1 MEITNKEGTEQCAG
15 EITMLR
21 MISHIEEVI
30 LKTIHHESSPFAGVP
45 TRTLIVMI
53 VNNIL
58 LSLFLK
64 SVSIESLSIKLKAAE
79 ELIDEIGRTFCEC
92 IERIET
98 ARCSQTVAH

>member
-1 MEITNKEGTEQCAG
+1 MEITNKEGHEPCAS

-21 MISHIEEVI
+21 MISHIEQVI
-30 LKTIHHESSPFAGVP
+30 LSTIHHESSPFAGVP

-64 SVSIESLSIKLKAAE
+64 SVSIESLEIKLKAAE
-79 ELIDEIGRTFCEC
+79 ELIDEIGDTFCEC
-92 IERIET
+92 LERIET
-98 ARCSQTVAH
+98 AKCDQSVAH